1 MLKKHPL
8 LWAIWISLLLHLFL
22 FFIFT
27 SSNLLI
33 WPFKSNQK
41 LIEPDIT
48 VKKSPLVFEIVETV
62 EESKPPSAETSRL
75 SDKTARQQDLRN
87 TKPVGEASNI
97 SPATPARMPASYL
110 SVTDQAYTQQS
121 LKQTIESI
129 EETEDVPGK
138 YKKPSE
144 QYARDFSVNALL
156 GQKTPAAKPAR
167 PKSSTHFSETRAEET
182 GMFQLNTYAWDFA
195 PYLIQ
200 LKNKIERNLY
210 PPPAFNRL
218 GIQGSHLIR
227 FTILPD
233 GGLTDLQLIKKEGS
247 NSLVETSTK
256 ALIVSAPFMPLPE
269 NFPEEKL
276 IITAQFNYILF
287 ANR

>member
-8 LWAIWISLLLHLFL
+8 LWTIWISLLLHLFL
-22 FFIFT
+22 FLLFT

-41 LIEPDIT
+41 LIEPNKT
-48 VKKSPLVFEIVETV
+48 LKLPPLVFEIVETV
-62 EESKPPSAETSRL
+62 EESEPASDQTYRL
-75 SDKTARQQDLRN
+75 SDKTAKQQDLN
-87 TKPVGEASNI
+87 TTKPAGEASNI
-97 SPATPARMPASYL
+97 SPKTQSWSPVSYL
-110 SVTDQAYTQQS
+110 SAADQAFTQQS
-121 LKQTIESI
+121 LEQTMKDM
-129 EETEDVPGK
+129 EDAEKVPGK
-138 YKKPSE
+138 YQNPTE

-156 GQKTPAAKPAR
+156 GQKTSASKPAKPR
-167 PKSSTHFSETRAEET
+167 SSTHIGETRAENT

-218 GIQGSHLIR
+218 GIQGSHLIS
-227 FTILPD
+227 FTILQD
-233 GGLTDLQLIKKEGS
+233 GCLTDVQLIKKEGS

-256 ALIVSAPFMPLPE
+256 ALLVSAPFMPLPE
-269 NFPEEKL
+269 DFPKEKL

-287 ANR
+287 ANP